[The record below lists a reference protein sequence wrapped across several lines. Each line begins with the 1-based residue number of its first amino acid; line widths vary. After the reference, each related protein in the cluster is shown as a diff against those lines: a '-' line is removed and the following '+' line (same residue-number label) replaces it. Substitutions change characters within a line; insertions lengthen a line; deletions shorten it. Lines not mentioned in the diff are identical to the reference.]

1 MLKLFNNTES
11 FNKQIK
17 NVISQSVVEC
27 RFPQSSEIT
36 EIICAEPQVSLISCE
51 SASGRVNYSGKLILS
66 IVYSD
71 EEGKLCRMQKGV
83 EFSHF
88 ADGEEFA
95 PAQNCVCRLKCE
107 KLNVRR
113 DGSAFVASAV
123 ITAEI
128 GVYSRTERNFIPS
141 AEGAYL
147 KTEKVCL
154 CSEICFSGESEVEDD
169 FDADSVADVLIPSA
183 KAVVLSAVCGTGDVT
198 LSGEIY
204 LSLFA
209 MRQQSPVSLERTIP
223 FKCTIPCD
231 DATAGVK
238 AEAVAEVSDLRVTAN
253 VNEDRGKCDVNVV
266 CNLTVNGWFVDERIE
281 EVAIDAFSDT
291 NELISNTVKESTRRC
306 EDVKIYSE
314 RVSGLA
320 TTKDRLGY
328 DCSFCAVALPKAE
341 CEYNPLTG
349 CAEGVVECVLAYM
362 QNGEIKSC
370 GVSLPF
376 SAPLNGVAD
385 EGQEVALDVA
395 VSQVAV
401 RLRAEGE
408 AEAEASVKICA
419 TVTSLRTAEYLNSLE
434 EGEETCEEDCAVSV
448 FLPNAGDGLWEIAK
462 KLKKSP
468 LDVASCNPELQFPL
482 TGKERIIVYRQKTV

>member
-1 MLKLFNNTES
+1 MLKLLQNTES

-17 NVISQSVVEC
+17 NVRSQSVVEC

-36 EIICAEPQVSLISCE
+36 EIIAAEPQVSVISCE
-51 SASGRVNYSGKLILS
+51 AASGRVNYSGKLVLT

-71 EEGKLCRMQKGV
+71 EEGKLCRMQKGA
-83 EFSHF
+83 EFSHYI
-88 ADGEEFA
+88 DGEEFA
-95 PAQNCVCRLKCE
+95 PAQTCVCRLNCE

-123 ITAEI
+123 VTADV
-128 GVYSRTERNFIPS
+128 GVYARTERNFISS

-147 KTEKVCL
+147 KTEKLCF

-169 FDADSVADVLIPSA
+169 FDADSVVDVLIPSA
-183 KAVVLSAVCGTGDVT
+183 KAVVLSAVCNTGDVDI
-198 LSGEIY
+198 SGEIY

-231 DATAGVK
+231 DATAGIK
-238 AEAVAEVSDLRVTAN
+238 AAAVAELSDLQVTAN
-253 VNEDRGKCDVNVV
+253 VNEERGKCDLNVV
-266 CNLTVNGWFVDERIE
+266 CNLTLNGWFIDEHIE

-291 NELISNTVKESTRRC
+291 NELSCGSVKESTRRC

-320 TTKDRLGY
+320 ATKNRLGY
-328 DCSFCAVALPKAE
+328 DCSFCAAALPRAE

-349 CAEGVVECVLAYM
+349 CAEGAVECVLVYT

-376 SAPLNGVAD
+376 STPLNGVAE

-408 AEAEASVKICA
+408 AEAEASLKICA
-419 TVTSLRTAEYLNSLE
+419 SVSGLRTAEYLDSLE
-434 EGEETCEEDCAVSV
+434 EGDETCENDCAVSV
-448 FLPNAGDGLWEIAK
+448 FLPTVGDGLWEIAK

-468 LDVASCNPELQFPL
+468 LDVAACNPELQFPL
-482 TGKERIIVYRQKTV
+482 SGKERIIVYRQKTV